1 MLGGGTGHGR
11 VRGRGRG
18 IGRTGHSQRS
28 AHNRGGLGMALG
40 MVRDKVVR
48 EAMH

>member
-1 MLGGGTGHGR
+1 MVESGEGEGELEGQVIHKDLLITG
-11 VRGRGRG
+11 
-18 IGRTGHSQRS
+18 
-28 AHNRGGLGMALG
+28 GGLGMALG